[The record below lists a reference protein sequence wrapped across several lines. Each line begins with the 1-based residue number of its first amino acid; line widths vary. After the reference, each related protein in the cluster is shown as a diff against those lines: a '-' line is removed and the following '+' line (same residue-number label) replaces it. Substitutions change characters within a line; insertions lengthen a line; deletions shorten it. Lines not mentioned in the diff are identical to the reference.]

1 MRRVV
6 DSEFEALLE
15 KVLAL
20 PVEARAALAGCLLD
34 SLDGSFGEGAAAAWE
49 VEIARRTMDLDSGGV
64 APIPWSEARRS
75 LLRP

>member
-6 DSEFEALLE
+6 DSELEALLK

-20 PVEARAALAGCLLD
+20 PVEARAALAGSLLN
-34 SLDGSFGEGAAAAWE
+34 SLDQGAAAAWE
-49 VEIARRTMDLDSGGV
+49 VEIARRIGDLDSGAV